1 MIHKFSS
8 GYETKPIID
17 ILGFSAALSK
27 LRLSIG
33 IKITENQT
41 AAVICDDFMIL
52 NFSFCVMMCAVTKPQ
67 RAGHLGN
74 FKVVGSRYLETYTY
88 VVKGSNL

>member
-52 NFSFCVMMCAVTKPQ
+52 NFSFCVTKPQ
-67 RAGHLGN
+67 RLGN
-74 FKVVGSRYLETYTY
+74 FKVGMQISTSVLFKMSDTLRPVSTI
-88 VVKGSNL
+88 